1 MTEKQEGRAKVSFKR
16 RGSSYQGSAALQD
29 LDLLQDDR
37 AETMRIV
44 TGIYERSLREIR
56 RWQLDAKRLQL
67 SKTPLWARKAWELG
81 DIVHRLQI
89 GFADDGCRLENL
101 YDHVARQAGTSELL
115 GRFVSFRRYVNSAES
130 VPDCLEWNGVA
141 KRQRTAGLSIA
152 AGLPEDG

>member
-1 MTEKQEGRAKVSFKR
+1 MTEKKEGRAKVSFKR

-67 SKTPLWARKAWELG
+67 SKTPLWARKA
-81 DIVHRLQI
+81 
-89 GFADDGCRLENL
+89 
-101 YDHVARQAGTSELL
+101 
-115 GRFVSFRRYVNSAES
+115 
-130 VPDCLEWNGVA
+130 
-141 KRQRTAGLSIA
+141 
-152 AGLPEDG
+152 